1 MVVGYLETMLDLDD
15 DLNPRWKR
23 PLQQMQQQANR
34 MQALLNDLLLLAR
47 LETSDN
53 PSEDELVDVRPLLEH
68 IRKDAE
74 ALSGERGHHI
84 SLEIE
89 GNTRL
94 HAIEGELRSAF
105 SNLAFNA
112 VKYTPDGGEIT
123 LRWHSDAQGQHLC
136 VMDNG
141 EGIAPQHLMRLTE
154 RFYRVDTSRNSTTG
168 GTGLGL
174 AIVKHVLLRHQGKLE
189 IKSDVGKGSC
199 FSCHFPPERGA

>member
-1 MVVGYLETMLDLDD
+1 
-15 DLNPRWKR
+15 
-23 PLQQMQQQANR
+23 MQQQASR

-84 SLEIE
+84 SLEID

-123 LRWHSDAQGQHLC
+123 LRWHSDAQGQHLS
-136 VMDNG
+136 VIDNG
-141 EGIAPQHLMRLTE
+141 EGIAPQPLMRLTE
-154 RFYRVDTSRNSTTG
+154 RFYSLPRPNG
-168 GTGLGL
+168 GRKSTGLGL
-174 AIVKHVLLRHQGKLE
+174 NFVQEVAELHGGELQ
-189 IKSDVGKGSC
+189 VGNVEGGVEVRLTL
-199 FSCHFPPERGA
+199 PT